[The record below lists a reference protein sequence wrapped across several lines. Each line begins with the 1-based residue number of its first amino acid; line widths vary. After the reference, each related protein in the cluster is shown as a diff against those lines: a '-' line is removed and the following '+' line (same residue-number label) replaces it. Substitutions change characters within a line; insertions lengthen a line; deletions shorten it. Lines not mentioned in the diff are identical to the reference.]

1 MPVQVPSNDVASK
14 KGDLRNFLI
23 RVRRSQPEFV
33 KKTGRAIRVLSEQ
46 HVLSPAIDDA
56 LLSDCRVLGNRYLLI
71 DQLPKGGVVG
81 EVGVDKGEFADHIL
95 RSARPSSMHLFDID
109 FSRTNRAVTDHPAVI
124 MHRGLSADSLDAL
137 SAAMFDWIYVDGDH
151 SYEGVCRDCQSAK
164 AKVKPGGYLV
174 FNDFALI
181 DVHFGRYG
189 VHRAVSEF
197 LVAERWPVRF
207 FAFDTHGL
215 YDIAIQKPLLAEA

>member
-1 MPVQVPSNDVASK
+1 MPVKVPSNDAASR
-14 KGDLRNFLI
+14 KGGFRNFLI

-33 KKTGRAIRVLSEQ
+33 KMIGRVIRALPEQ

-56 LLSDCRVLGNRYLLI
+56 LLSDCRVFGNRYSLI

-124 MHRGLSADSLDAL
+124 MHQGLSADSLDAL
-137 SAAMFDWIYVDGDH
+137 PADLFDWIYVDGDH
-151 SYEGVCRDCQSAK
+151 SYEGVGRDCRAAK

-181 DVHFGRYG
+181 DVYFGRYG

-197 LVAERWPVRF
+197 LAAERWPIRF
-207 FAFDTHGL
+207 FAFNAHGL
-215 YDIAIQKPLLAEA
+215 YDIAIQKPLLADA